1 MKTII
6 ILGLCLGSLLGY
18 DVYTTKDEIA
28 LRRAY
33 IQLSPQCKKDINK
46 FDLCKAEAYSF
57 DDLEKC
63 NKGIDEKCINQ
74 FDDLLIKEL
83 NAIK

>member
-6 ILGLCLGSLLGY
+6 ILSLCLGSLLGY

-33 IQLSPQCKKDINK
+33 
-46 FDLCKAEAYSF
+46 SF
-57 DDLEKC
+57 EDLEKC
-63 NKGIDEKCINQ
+63 SKEINEKCINQ